1 MEVLSTTREIA
12 ANANALV
19 RTMEEA
25 VQVADETTQGA
36 EQARSSLA
44 SMDGTMQRMVAA
56 TDSINAKLA
65 ALSEKSSHIN
75 KVLTTIT
82 KVADQTNLLSLN
94 AAIEAEKAGEAGRGF
109 SVVATEIRRLS
120 DQTTA
125 ATDDIEQMLKDMNSA
140 VSASVMGMDKFSEE
154 IRRSVQEVASV
165 SDQLAEVI
173 EDVQKLPARFDIVL
187 EGMQSQAVGAGQIA
201 ETITQLN
208 DSTSRPPRRSRLPAR
223 RSSICSRQPRT
234 CRAASLPSRS
244 LVEHADPVFQLA
256 EAVAALPTTAIRQV
270 LPLLQLTRFPAAPAG
285 VAGLMNLHGAAIP
298 VVRRHRH
305 ERRPAARARQDT
317 RILLVDFTLPEGGSR
332 PLGLVVEGVA
342 GVRRV
347 TARAPRPAG
356 VRLPDYPG
364 SARCWRRPRASGC
377 GWNRIACS
385 RRPWPPCCSRRPRE
399 ARSRLAPLVRA
410 RTGLAIADDM
420 LGRAIRQRLRERQE
434 GDAEAYMARIL
445 DDEGEFADLL
455 DLLVI
460 PETWFFRDPQ
470 AIAHAARFAQERHAR
485 SGAPVRLLSLPC
497 STGEEPYTLAMA
509 LFDTGLPHR
518 PSRSPRW
525 TSTSRPWSAPA
536 AASMGAIPFAP
547 ATSAFAIAISTP
559 RAIASAWP
567 NGVRTRCAF
576 ARANILQ
583 LGSLRDGAPFDV
595 VLCRNLLIYFDDQ
608 TQGRALSH
616 LAALMHDDGLLC
628 VGSSEMVSAMRHGFA
643 SLGVAHASALV
654 KRQAAGAEP
663 ARPHPQPASPR
674 RKAAVRPPPPA
685 PPLPTRLRARSTPAP
700 APITPVASSAQPLEE
715 AQRLADAG
723 RGAEAEAL
731 LRNLLEADRSQ
742 AGAHFLLALILPDDR
757 AAEAERAL
765 RQALYLEPGHYPALC
780 RLALICERAGRLDEA
795 GRLRERAARIQTRA
809 GDDA

>member
-1 MEVLSTTREIA
+1 M
-12 ANANALV
+12 
-19 RTMEEA
+19 
-25 VQVADETTQGA
+25 
-36 EQARSSLA
+36 
-44 SMDGTMQRMVAA
+44 
-56 TDSINAKLA
+56 KL
-65 ALSEKSSHIN
+65 
-75 KVLTTIT
+75 
-82 KVADQTNLLSLN
+82 
-94 AAIEAEKAGEAGRGF
+94 
-109 SVVATEIRRLS
+109 
-120 DQTTA
+120 
-125 ATDDIEQMLKDMNSA
+125 
-140 VSASVMGMDKFSEE
+140 
-154 IRRSVQEVASV
+154 
-165 SDQLAEVI
+165 
-173 EDVQKLPARFDIVL
+173 
-187 EGMQSQAVGAGQIA
+187 
-201 ETITQLN
+201 
-208 DSTSRPPRRSRLPAR
+208 
-223 RSSICSRQPRT
+223 
-234 CRAASLPSRS
+234 
-244 LVEHADPVFQLA
+244 DP
-256 EAVAALPTTAIRQV
+256 
-270 LPLLQLTRFPAAPAG
+270 
-285 VAGLMNLHGAAIP
+285 
-298 VVRRHRH
+298 
-305 ERRPAARARQDT
+305 
-317 RILLVDFTLPEGGSR
+317 
-332 PLGLVVEGVA
+332 
-342 GVRRV
+342 
-347 TARAPRPAG
+347 
-356 VRLPDYPG
+356 
-364 SARCWRRPRASGC
+364 
-377 GWNRIACS
+377 
-385 RRPWPPCCSRRPRE
+385 
-399 ARSRLAPLVRA
+399 RLAPLVRA

-509 LFDTGLPHR
+509 LFDTGLPAQAFQVTAVDINE
-518 PSRSPRW
+518 PSLE
-525 TSTSRPWSAPA
+525 
-536 AASMGAIPFAP
+536 
-547 ATSAFAIAISTP
+547 
-559 RAIASAWP
+559 RARRGLYGRNSFRARDLGFRDRYFEAE
-567 NGVRTRCAF
+567 GDRQRLAERVRNQVRF
-576 ARANILQ
+576 RQGNILQ

-654 KRQAAGAEP
+654 KRQAAGADP
-663 ARPHPQPASPR
+663 ARPHPPAAAPR
-674 RKAAVRPPPPA
+674 RKATVRTPPPA
-685 PPLPTRLRARSTPAP
+685 PALPARLRARSTPAP
-700 APITPVASSAQPLEE
+700 APVTPVARSAQPLEE

>member
-1 MEVLSTTREIA
+1 M
-12 ANANALV
+12 
-19 RTMEEA
+19 
-25 VQVADETTQGA
+25 
-36 EQARSSLA
+36 
-44 SMDGTMQRMVAA
+44 
-56 TDSINAKLA
+56 KL
-65 ALSEKSSHIN
+65 
-75 KVLTTIT
+75 
-82 KVADQTNLLSLN
+82 
-94 AAIEAEKAGEAGRGF
+94 
-109 SVVATEIRRLS
+109 
-120 DQTTA
+120 
-125 ATDDIEQMLKDMNSA
+125 
-140 VSASVMGMDKFSEE
+140 
-154 IRRSVQEVASV
+154 
-165 SDQLAEVI
+165 
-173 EDVQKLPARFDIVL
+173 
-187 EGMQSQAVGAGQIA
+187 
-201 ETITQLN
+201 
-208 DSTSRPPRRSRLPAR
+208 
-223 RSSICSRQPRT
+223 
-234 CRAASLPSRS
+234 
-244 LVEHADPVFQLA
+244 DP
-256 EAVAALPTTAIRQV
+256 
-270 LPLLQLTRFPAAPAG
+270 
-285 VAGLMNLHGAAIP
+285 
-298 VVRRHRH
+298 
-305 ERRPAARARQDT
+305 
-317 RILLVDFTLPEGGSR
+317 
-332 PLGLVVEGVA
+332 
-342 GVRRV
+342 
-347 TARAPRPAG
+347 
-356 VRLPDYPG
+356 
-364 SARCWRRPRASGC
+364 
-377 GWNRIACS
+377 
-385 RRPWPPCCSRRPRE
+385 
-399 ARSRLAPLVRA
+399 RLAPLVRA

-509 LFDTGLPHR
+509 LFDTGLPAQAFQVTAVDINE
-518 PSRSPRW
+518 PSLERARRGLYGRNSFRA
-525 TSTSRPWSAPA
+525 RDLGFRDRYFA
-536 AASMGAIPFAP
+536 AEGDRQRLAE
-547 ATSAFAIAISTP
+547 
-559 RAIASAWP
+559 R
-567 NGVRTRCAF
+567 VRNQVRF
-576 ARANILQ
+576 RQGNILQ

-654 KRQAAGAEP
+654 KRQAAVADP
-663 ARPHPQPASPR
+663 ARPHPPAAAPR
-674 RKAAVRPPPPA
+674 RKAAVRTPPPA
-685 PPLPTRLRARSTPAP
+685 PALPARLRARSTPVP
-700 APITPVASSAQPLEE
+700 APVTPVARSAQPLEE

-731 LRNLLEADRSQ
+731 LRDLLEADRSQ

>member
-1 MEVLSTTREIA
+1 M
-12 ANANALV
+12 
-19 RTMEEA
+19 
-25 VQVADETTQGA
+25 
-36 EQARSSLA
+36 
-44 SMDGTMQRMVAA
+44 
-56 TDSINAKLA
+56 KL
-65 ALSEKSSHIN
+65 
-75 KVLTTIT
+75 
-82 KVADQTNLLSLN
+82 
-94 AAIEAEKAGEAGRGF
+94 
-109 SVVATEIRRLS
+109 
-120 DQTTA
+120 
-125 ATDDIEQMLKDMNSA
+125 
-140 VSASVMGMDKFSEE
+140 
-154 IRRSVQEVASV
+154 
-165 SDQLAEVI
+165 
-173 EDVQKLPARFDIVL
+173 
-187 EGMQSQAVGAGQIA
+187 
-201 ETITQLN
+201 
-208 DSTSRPPRRSRLPAR
+208 
-223 RSSICSRQPRT
+223 
-234 CRAASLPSRS
+234 
-244 LVEHADPVFQLA
+244 DP
-256 EAVAALPTTAIRQV
+256 
-270 LPLLQLTRFPAAPAG
+270 
-285 VAGLMNLHGAAIP
+285 
-298 VVRRHRH
+298 
-305 ERRPAARARQDT
+305 
-317 RILLVDFTLPEGGSR
+317 
-332 PLGLVVEGVA
+332 
-342 GVRRV
+342 
-347 TARAPRPAG
+347 
-356 VRLPDYPG
+356 
-364 SARCWRRPRASGC
+364 
-377 GWNRIACS
+377 
-385 RRPWPPCCSRRPRE
+385 
-399 ARSRLAPLVRA
+399 RLAPLVRA

-509 LFDTGLPHR
+509 LFDTGLSAQAFQVTAVDINE
-518 PSRSPRW
+518 PSLE
-525 TSTSRPWSAPA
+525 
-536 AASMGAIPFAP
+536 
-547 ATSAFAIAISTP
+547 
-559 RAIASAWP
+559 RARRGLYGRNSFRARDLGFRDRYFDAE
-567 NGVRTRCAF
+567 GDRQRLAERVRNQVRF
-576 ARANILQ
+576 RQGNILQ

-654 KRQAAGAEP
+654 KRQTAGAES
-663 ARPHPQPASPR
+663 ARPHPPAAPPR
-674 RKAAVRPPPPA
+674 RKATVRTPPPA
-685 PPLPTRLRARSTPAP
+685 SPLPARLRARSTPVP
-700 APITPVASSAQPLEE
+700 APVTPVARSAQPLEE

-742 AGAHFLLALILPDDR
+742 AGAHFLLALILPDAR